1 MDQMHSEVVPNPHG
15 SVILLHCDSHAMAG
29 VGPAAEHNGHNGGA
43 ARSPRPLGAGL
54 AQQGGDAGRRRGRPR
69 GKMAPPRQAGAEPPG
84 NGSERRGGGGR
95 RIRRREGSGGGE
107 VGGGLSP
114 ARSAAGHAA
123 EPEHAAPGAGLR
135 FGGHVISYQSVQLR
149 EAWVS
154 GLEET
159 RHRRTYGKGQRGP

>member
-1 MDQMHSEVVPNPHG
+1 MTRTPWPASDRLPNTTAITPAPG
-15 SVILLHCDSHAMAG
+15 APRGRSGRGWRGGG
-29 VGPAAEHNGHNGGA
+29 VTPGGGGA
-43 ARSPRPLGAGL
+43 APEARWRLP
-54 AQQGGDAGRRRGRPR
+54 GRRARSRRVTAASG
-69 GKMAPPRQAGAEPPG
+69 GA
-84 NGSERRGGGGR
+84 GGGR
-95 RIRRREGSGGGE
+95 RMRRREGSGGGE

-135 FGGHVISYQSVQLR
+135 FGGHVISYQSVQPR